1 MANTQD
7 NTKLIT
13 TIGIAVAAYLV
24 IVKPILQKLGI
35 TKTAEETAKDKSD
48 ATNILDAE
56 NNIKSKGVTLTKSK
70 AEWDQIADAIYND
83 LRYSAVDDDKA
94 DAGYQLA
101 RLKNDADAIY
111 LVKTFGKRQEY
122 FFGLPIGS
130 EMGLI
135 SFVNSNLS
143 QDNINLINDNY
154 KRKNMMFKL

>member
-13 TIGIAVAAYLV
+13 TIGIAVAAYLL
-24 IVKPILQKLGI
+24 IVKPVLEKLGI
-35 TKTAEETAKDKSD
+35 TKTAEEKAKEKSD
-48 ATNILDAE
+48 TGNILDAE

-70 AEWDQIADAIYND
+70 AEWDQIADTIYND
-83 LRYSAVDDDKA
+83 LRYSAVDDDKD

-101 RLKNDADAIY
+101 RLQNDADAIY

-143 QDNINLINDNY
+143 QDKINLINDNY